1 MLKNHFIYISVHTSI
16 NCDQNSCFHMVY
28 LIIINIYSQFPYI
41 LSLQVRGPVTAGGAA
56 MDVLAVSGIQLSPLK
71 DFDQIVEIRAEK
83 REHLRGR
90 NNVTS
95 CRSPTREFDTKQIK
109 NELKEKRHL
118 EFLRRRSVSP
128 ELCGSQSVSQSSKT
142 KSSAKTFSMK
152 HHSLSSKSETLYT
165 NVQSTLTTNG
175 HPVMILTPNSSKSD
189 ALSSSK
195 WVNTRSLNI
204 I

>member
-1 MLKNHFIYISVHTSI
+1 
-16 NCDQNSCFHMVY
+16 
-28 LIIINIYSQFPYI
+28 
-41 LSLQVRGPVTAGGAA
+41 

-109 NELKEKRHL
+109 NELKEKRHV

-128 ELCGSQSVSQSSKT
+128 ELCDSVNQSSKK
-142 KSSAKTFSMK
+142 KSSAKTFSVK
-152 HHSLSSKSETLYT
+152 HHNSSSKSETLHT
-165 NVQSTLTTNG
+165 NVQSTLTANG
-175 HPVMILTPNSSKSD
+175 HSVMILTPNSSKSD
-189 ALSSSK
+189 APGTSK
-195 WVNTRSLNI
+195 WVDTRFFNI
-204 I
+204 ILIVM